1 MKKTQGQRDIERDI
15 KEALRTENYGLLQAS
30 TRKLYRHL
38 NMSQK
43 AEVRKNIEPGANPA
57 EVYGRE
63 LADSILRKQS
73 KLQNEGKKALA
84 KADTYDEE
92 RAIRSR
98 MKISSKD
105 ITHLKDNI
113 ESVKTSERR
122 GAEVMMKSFYKDDA
136 YTKFMKSA
144 YGKGNKRS
152 TSRMMGEKISYKGGN
167 KKEGYIYHIK
177 VGNKVFEVQTPGYDE
192 NKGRLHG
199 FQYREVGST
208 EWIGG

>member
-1 MKKTQGQRDIERDI
+1 MKKSQGQRQIERDI
-15 KEALRTENYGLLQAS
+15 KEALRTDNYKLLQES
-30 TRKLYRHL
+30 TRKMYNHL
-38 NMSQK
+38 TMEQK
-43 AEVRKNIEPGANPA
+43 AEVKRNIEPGANA
-57 EVYGRE
+57 AKTYGRE

-84 KADTYDEE
+84 KADTYDDE

-98 MKISSKD
+98 MKIYSKD
-105 ITHLKDNI
+105 IAHLKDNI
-113 ESVKTSERR
+113 ESIKQSERR

-152 TSRMMGEKISYKGGN
+152 TSRMMGEKISYKGGH

-199 FQYREVGST
+199 FQYREIGSM